1 MKRTL
6 LACLVS
12 MMALVPVSAQ
22 KKVGPDFDKMIKD
35 YYVKWS
41 TLNSDNPAPYYA
53 KDADLVFFDVD
64 PLKYTSWQQYH
75 DNFKNNLAP
84 GFTTLTITP
93 NNDIKTTR
101 SGNMAFS
108 TLTFHL
114 SAKTKDGAPLEFE
127 GRHTIVWQMRAG
139 KWLIIHEHVSKPLS

>member
-1 MKRTL
+1 MKRTI
-6 LACLVS
+6 LACLIG
-12 MMALVPVSAQ
+12 MIIFVPAAAQ
-22 KKVGPDFDKMIKD
+22 KKQEPDFNKIIKE
-35 YYVKWS
+35 YYAAWS
-41 TLNSDNPAPYYA
+41 TLNPDNPAAAYA
-53 KDADLVFFDVD
+53 KDADLVFFDID

-75 DNFKNNLAP
+75 DNFKNNVAP
-84 GFTTLTITP
+84 GFTSLTITP

-101 SGNMAFS
+101 SGNLAFS

-139 KWLIIHEHVSKPLS
+139 KWMIIHEHVSKPLS